1 MYVNAKIA
9 PAQHNSPLRGGDAVP
24 APSSRPPTEAS
35 LAVLSHHGQHRV
47 MNQSAVE
54 RILVVTPSAPV
65 QPLVTQLAQR
75 DACPLQLVAPGAPVE
90 AAITRRALVLLDAD
104 HIDLASL
111 QAWHQRVTEEPTL
124 TLAAFHLGSED
135 HAIELLATLPL
146 QGVFYR
152 HDAPAL
158 VDKGIEVL
166 LGGELWMSRTLMT
179 RLIALYRRQH
189 LGGQRA
195 INGLSRRELEIIGQ
209 LGVGASNPEIARQLV
224 ISEHTVKTH
233 LYNIY
238 RKLKVRTRD
247 QARAW
252 AHYHLPAGIPRQST
266 TSDEA

>member
-1 MYVNAKIA
+1 MSK
-9 PAQHNSPLRGGDAVP
+9 P
-24 APSSRPPTEAS
+24 
-35 LAVLSHHGQHRV
+35 
-47 MNQSAVE
+47 AVE
-54 RILVVTPSAPV
+54 RILVVTPDTPEP

-75 DACPLQLVAPGAPVE
+75 VACPVQVARPGEPV
-90 AAITRRALVLLDAD
+90 AAALTRRALVLLDAG

-111 QAWHQRVTEEPTL
+111 QAWHLRVTEEPTL
-124 TLAAFHLGSED
+124 KLAAFHLCGED

-152 HDAPAL
+152 GDAPAL
-158 VDKGIEVL
+158 IDKGIDVL

-238 RKLKVRTRD
+238 RKLKVRTRE
-247 QARAW
+247 QAREW
-252 AHYHLPAGIPRQST
+252 AHYHLPAGLPRQGGST
-266 TSDEA
+266 PHDA